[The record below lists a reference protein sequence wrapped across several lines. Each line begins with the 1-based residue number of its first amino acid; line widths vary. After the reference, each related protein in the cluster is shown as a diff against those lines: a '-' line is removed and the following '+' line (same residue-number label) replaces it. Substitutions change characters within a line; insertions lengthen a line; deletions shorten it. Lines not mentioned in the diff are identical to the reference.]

1 MKCRRAGAEYRD
13 FGTPCHSSSS
23 QYASHIGGF
32 DVADD
37 STEPGNMEK
46 VVYLLEDARLEVRVL
61 YKNTEWVPPK
71 YRFVNS

>member
-23 QYASHIGGF
+23 QYASHIVGF

-37 STEPGNMEK
+37 STEPGNLK
-46 VVYLLEDARLEVRVL
+46 IVVYLQAQREWVWEVR
-61 YKNTEWVPPK
+61 
-71 YRFVNS
+71 